1 MSEYSVTIE
10 KLRPTG
16 YEFPVGNNTKDV
28 GSQPDSYFDSLGG
41 TKTFSGDYVIHTF
54 TSSGTFKDYTGTAGH
69 DCEFFIIAGGGGGGA
84 GFGGGGGA
92 GGFRYGTDLPVSVND
107 EYAVVIGSGGQGS
120 LTPQNPNS
128 PGNDSEISN
137 INLAPHTQANS
148 TGHIFADGGGQG
160 GNGGGGGGR
169 RHGMPGG
176 CGGGGG
182 GAWDAQGGTEPNSA
196 SLENGSFSP
205 PAAPQGI
212 TNIYAPASA
221 QSGHFEGAAG
231 MATPAPEY
239 VFSGGPGAFR
249 GYGYPGGFGKGRP
262 NTIPGLQPYSPYGG
276 GGGGGIGSIGKQVG
290 FGPPT
295 QGGYGG
301 DGLEYSISGS
311 PVFYGGGGAG
321 HGYSSGGSAP
331 MTSGGGDHSK
341 GRNGLDNR
349 GGGGGGNAGANPG
362 NEGGNGGSGV
372 VIIRYAKT
380 GLTGYEV
387 N

>member
-16 YEFPVGNNTKDV
+16 YEFPVGNITKDV
-28 GSQPDSYFDSLGG
+28 GSQPNSYFDSLGG

-54 TSSGTFKDYTGTAGH
+54 TSSGTFKDYSGSTGH

-107 EYAVVIGSGGQGS
+107 EYTVVIGSGGQGS
-120 LTPQNPNS
+120 LTPQSPNS
-128 PGNDSEISN
+128 SGNDSEISN

-148 TGHIFADGGGQG
+148 AGHIFADGGGLG
-160 GNGGGGGGR
+160 GNGSGGGGR
-169 RHGMPGG
+169 RHGYPGG

-182 GAWDAQGGTEPNSA
+182 GAWDAQG
-196 SLENGSFSP
+196 

-212 TNIYAPASA
+212 TDIYAPASA
-221 QSGHFEGAAG
+221 QPAHFEGGAG
-231 MATPAPEY
+231 ETITHS
-239 VFSGGPGAFR
+239 VGNPGTQ
-249 GYGYPGGFGKGRP
+249 GYPGGYGKGRP

-276 GGGGGIGSIGKQVG
+276 GGGGGIGGRGTEQ
-290 FGPPT
+290 GPYGTSPPS

-301 DGLEYSISGS
+301 AGLEYSISGS

-321 HGYSSGGSAP
+321 HGNSGSGVAP
-331 MTSGGGDHSK
+331 PAGGGDASK

-349 GGGGGGNAGANPG
+349 GGGGGGNAGSNPG
-362 NEGGNGGSGV
+362 NEGGNGGSGI